1 MVNVQEFIDRVGIK
15 SHEELAEK
23 IGATKSA
30 VSSWS
35 AGVRTPTYDMCVK
48 LLELGMTVKE
58 LFGKPYPSTARKT
71 TLELDEESRDA
82 LRRLLR
88 NVEL

>member
-1 MVNVQEFIDRVGIK
+1 MVNVQNFIDRVGIR

-35 AGVRTPTYDMCVK
+35 AGVRTPTYEKCLA
-48 LLELGMTVKE
+48 LLELGMTVEE
-58 LFGKPYPSTARKT
+58 LFGKPYPSTAKRT

>member
-1 MVNVQEFIDRVGIK
+1 MVDIQNFIDRVGIR

-35 AGVRTPTYDMCVK
+35 AGVRTPTYEKCLA
-48 LLELGMTVKE
+48 LLELGMTVEE
-58 LFGKPYPSTARKT
+58 LFGKPYPSTAKRT
-71 TLELDEESRDA
+71 TLELDEAAKDA
-82 LRRLLR
+82 LRRLVA
-88 NVEL
+88 NIGI

>member
-58 LFGKPYPSTARKT
+58 LFGKPYPSGSPVID
-71 TLELDEESRDA
+71 LDAVSKYA
-82 LRRLLR
+82 LRQLVDKLGI
-88 NVEL
+88 

>member
-1 MVNVQEFIDRVGIK
+1 MVNIQKFIDRVGIK

-35 AGVRTPTYDMCVK
+35 AGVRTPTYEKCVA
-48 LLELGMTVKE
+48 LLELGMTVEE
-58 LFGKPYPSTARKT
+58 LFGKPYNQTEKKT
-71 TLELDEESRDA
+71 TLELDEEAKDA
-82 LRRLLR
+82 LRRLFR
-88 NVEL
+88 NVGL